1 MISFPVISTL
11 SAKFNFWFG
20 HQEAKDILLLYK
32 KMFLSE
38 LFFTNWHS
46 HDPWKW
52 TPKFA
57 CKKYSYLLS
66 LLLLLFLKMKA
77 GIFLHMIFCIGIR
90 SNKNIKIISVVVQ
103 CAQLAALASPGASS
117 TDFLSKY
124 ETTVQIHKSKQSHD
138 QDLVV
143 ARKFNRVT

>member
-1 MISFPVISTL
+1 
-11 SAKFNFWFG
+11 
-20 HQEAKDILLLYK
+20 
-32 KMFLSE
+32 
-38 LFFTNWHS
+38 
-46 HDPWKW
+46 
-52 TPKFA
+52 
-57 CKKYSYLLS
+57 
-66 LLLLLFLKMKA
+66 MKA
-77 GIFLHMIFCIGIR
+77 GIFLHMIFCIGIK

-103 CAQLAALASPGASS
+103 CAQLAALASPGASL